1 MNARARWEIGIRIAV
16 YVLMDILKIMKIFPV
31 FNVLKDFLNA
41 KVKEKDYFAKETI
54 DKIQIITV
62 FVKMNSLKILNQI
75 IVFLVNIPVEI
86 VLVYLNVQVISHIVY
101 TLLLLNYYFLRL
113 CVNRIQKR

>member
-54 DKIQIITV
+54 DKI
-62 FVKMNSLKILNQI
+62 
-75 IVFLVNIPVEI
+75 
-86 VLVYLNVQVISHIVY
+86 
-101 TLLLLNYYFLRL
+101 
-113 CVNRIQKR
+113 